1 MILFKNLLMTDYGLM
16 SLLVIV
22 GVIAIGWWMSRWFS
36 RKMDEDA
43 PRGS

>member
-1 MILFKNLLMTDYGLM
+1 MILFKNLLMTDYGLL
-16 SLLVIV
+16 SLIVILFT
-22 GVIAIGWWMSRWFS
+22 ILMGWWMSRWVS